1 MADLLRQLAVAKQGV
16 TTVEKIVDTSG
27 EDALRRDLASKEERI
42 ADLLRQLAA
51 VQES

>member
-1 MADLLRQLAVAKQGV
+1 MADLLRQLAVATQGV
-16 TTVEKIVDTSG
+16 TTVEKVLERIVS
-27 EDALRRDLASKEERI
+27 LRLDLASKEESI